1 MAWRNDR
8 PRTTWEK
15 LQRQEQEKNTKS
27 SERMATGWNF
37 SGGCR
42 HLWGKSGKSHL
53 IQIQCW
59 MLYESNKSLLLSIP
73 YARNCSKTRSDTCFS
88 LVTGQHCQAL
98 SSSYP
103 GLRTRYAII
112 LVLPMLHGSC
122 ACDLTDMISSA
133 KGSFPLCAHPS
144 CSGGA
149 QNRVPTALIAE
160 GNRTWLARLD
170 VTKSDLIQ
178 EFQSEVSG
186 KMLQDVARRC
196 KFRSVDGP
204 SVTKCHQVWKSGR
217 PW

>member
-1 MAWRNDR
+1 
-8 PRTTWEK
+8 
-15 LQRQEQEKNTKS
+15 
-27 SERMATGWNF
+27 
-37 SGGCR
+37 
-42 HLWGKSGKSHL
+42 
-53 IQIQCW
+53 

-217 PW
+217 P